1 MHKAVNLIVE
11 LARSSLGYPVA
22 LENWIADTPREDLR
36 IAITPTKPSIDHG
49 QIIHWH
55 DFGEEHSMEYWRRPA
70 RGTVRGWT
78 KSRGGHYESAEY
90 QCQALADLGQCN
102 SIESYE
108 LDIAQVGGL
117 GASKSDLDDHGS
129 MASFAEACCSH
140 LIEPLTEEQLQK
152 NLSWS
157 EVRIMRPGG
166 GDHFSRYGWDG
177 RIFLNNS
184 GGSHHFAAAQYI
196 ACKLR
201 RKVPLVGKLYDYSLN
216 KQAVDALG
224 REFEVFA
231 LPDKKPAVANAF
243 HDGMASFGATY
254 YRLPLPRSL
263 PHVRAI
269 LLPKSEDRCRQV
281 AAMFREAG
289 LFDFAGALRQWAHQ
303 PLLQHLPSAASRP
316 AAR

>member
-1 MHKAVNLIVE
+1 MHKAVNLVVK

-22 LENWIADTPREDLR
+22 LENWIADTPHEGLR
-36 IAITPTKPSIDHG
+36 VALTSTGPSIDHG

-55 DFGEEHSMEYWRRPA
+55 DFGEDHSMEYWRRHA
-70 RGTVRGWT
+70 RGTMRGWG
-78 KSRGGHYESAEY
+78 KSRGGHYESAEH

-108 LDIAQVGGL
+108 LDIAQVDGL
-117 GASKSDLDDHGS
+117 GASKSDLVDYNS
-129 MASFAEACCSH
+129 MASFAEARCSH

-152 NLSWS
+152 NLAWS

-166 GDHFSRYGWDG
+166 GDHFSRYSWDR

-196 ACKLR
+196 AGKLG
-201 RKVPLVGKLYDYSLN
+201 RKVPLTGKLYDYSLN
-216 KQAVDALG
+216 KQAVDALS
-224 REFEVFA
+224 REFEVYA
-231 LPDKKPAVANAF
+231 LPDEKPAISNAF
-243 HDGMASFGATY
+243 HDSMAAFGATY
-254 YRLPLPRSL
+254 YRLPLPRAL

-269 LLPKSEDRCRQV
+269 LLPKSEDRSRQV
-281 AAMFREAG
+281 AGLFREAG
-289 LFDFAGALRQWAHQ
+289 VFDFASALRQWAHQ